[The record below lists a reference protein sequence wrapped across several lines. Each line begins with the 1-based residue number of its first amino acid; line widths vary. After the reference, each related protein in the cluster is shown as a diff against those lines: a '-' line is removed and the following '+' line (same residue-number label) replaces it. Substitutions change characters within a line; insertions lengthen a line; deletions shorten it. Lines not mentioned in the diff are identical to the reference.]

1 VVWSMNIETTGV
13 LGKWK
18 EFTLTNEKQMSV
30 SVLNY
35 GGIITKIIVPDRNGV
50 FENVALGFK
59 DYRDYEAN
67 PPFLGALIGRVAGRI
82 QGSSFELNGES
93 YPLEANDGE
102 NHLHGGS
109 EGFHQIIW
117 DVTPFKTEGTVGL
130 TLTHKSAAGEGGY
143 PGNVEVKVT
152 YTLNNE
158 NQLSLF
164 YEATS
169 DQTTPLTL
177 TNHCYFN
184 LSGDLKST
192 VQDHHV
198 TIDSHQFV
206 ELDEELIPTGAKPQ
220 VVGTT
225 FDFRQGRRLGDG
237 FNDKFQQNQIAG
249 NGYDHYFIFDDKME
263 QQAVVR
269 EPNSGRVMSVKT
281 NQPGMVMYT
290 GNSLDDQMQ
299 LAEATSQ
306 KYLGVCFETQ
316 ASPASLHHEGFPEV
330 RLNAGEKYEK
340 ETVFTFGIK

>member
-1 VVWSMNIETTGV
+1 MNIQTKEI

-18 EFTLTNEKQMSV
+18 EFTLSNDKQMSV

-35 GGIITKIIVPDRNGV
+35 GGIITKILAPDRNGV
-50 FENVALGFK
+50 VENVALGLK
-59 DYRDYEAN
+59 DYQDYEAN
-67 PPFLGALIGRVAGRI
+67 PPFFGALIGRVAGRI
-82 QGSSFELNGES
+82 QGSSFELNGEKYS
-93 YPLEANDGE
+93 LEANDGE

-109 EGFHQIIW
+109 EGFHQVIW
-117 DVTPFKTEGTVGL
+117 EVTPFQFDGNVGL
-130 TLTHKSAAGEGGY
+130 TLTHKSADGEGGY

-158 NQLSLF
+158 NQLSLA

-169 DQTTPLTL
+169 DQTTALTL

-184 LSGDLKST
+184 LSGDLKNT
-192 VQDHHV
+192 VQDHQV
-198 TIDSHQFV
+198 TIDSRQFV
-206 ELDEELIPTGAKPQ
+206 ELDENLVPTGTILQ
-220 VVGTT
+220 VEETS

-237 FNDKFQQNQIAG
+237 FNGEVEQNKIAG
-249 NGYDHYFIFDDKME
+249 NGYDHYFIFDHSAE
-263 QQAVVR
+263 QQAIVR

-281 NQPGMVMYT
+281 NQPGMVMYS

-299 LAEATSQ
+299 LAEAKSQ

-316 ASPASLHHEGFPEV
+316 ASPASLHHEGFPDV

-340 ETVFTFGIK
+340 KTVFTFGVE